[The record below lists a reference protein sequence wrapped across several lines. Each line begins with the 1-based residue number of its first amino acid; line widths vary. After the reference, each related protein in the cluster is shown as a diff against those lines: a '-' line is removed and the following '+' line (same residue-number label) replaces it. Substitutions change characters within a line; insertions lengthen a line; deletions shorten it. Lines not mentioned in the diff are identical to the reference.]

1 MRFAIISVT
10 SEGQKIASDMAV
22 VLKNDPTVIKVDL
35 FHKNVKNTVI
45 NLFNDYDCWVAI
57 MATGIMVRIICPLIK
72 SKLNDPAVLV
82 VAENKKH
89 VISLL
94 SGHLGGANHFSI
106 KIAGVIGAVP
116 VITTATD
123 LNGKMGIDSLANQ
136 YWLDIEQPQL
146 IKGVNQLIAEDG
158 KVDLYLPSRFS
169 FLENHPLVSRSY
181 QIHKWDKSFIRASFP
196 GKESDNELN
205 IPLIKLDLYPK
216 RIVAGLGSKK
226 GVAGEQ
232 VFFAIRSALQHLHLP
247 LERLDALATADVK
260 KDEEGIIDAASK
272 SGLPLEIVPLD
283 EIAEFEH
290 GDCTPSQL
298 VQREFGIQGVSEP
311 VSLIKTGANSRLIL
325 KKTAYH
331 GVTVAIAVSTNLMKY

>member
-10 SEGQKIASDMAV
+10 KEGQKLASNIEL

-35 FHKNVKNTVI
+35 FHKNVKDTVS

-57 MATGIMVRIICPLIK
+57 MATGIMVRSICPIIK

-94 SGHLGGANHFSI
+94 SGHMGGGNKFSI

-136 YWLDIEQPQL
+136 YWFDVKQPHL
-146 IKGVNQLIAEDG
+146 IKDINQLIAENE
-158 KVDLYLPSRFS
+158 KVDLYIPSRFR
-169 FLENHPLVSRSY
+169 FLENHPLVTRSY
-181 QIHKWDKSFIRASFP
+181 RIHIWEKSFIRASLP
-196 GKESDNELN
+196 GKEFDKE
-205 IPLIKLDLYPK
+205 LDLYPK

-247 LERLDALATADVK
+247 LERLDALATADLK

-272 SGLPLEIVPLD
+272 SDLSIEIVTLN
-283 EIAEFEH
+283 EIADFKH
-290 GDCTPSQL
+290 VDCTPSKL
-298 VQREFGIQGVSEP
+298 VQREFGVQGVSEP
-311 VSLIKTGANSRLIL
+311 VSLIRAGENSRLIL
-325 KKTAYH
+325 KKTAYN
-331 GVTVAIAVSTNLMKY
+331 GVTVAIAVSTN